1 MKARKGVISI
11 ERSFKNVLFHFD
23 YKVEFIIFQFEK
35 ILHKTQ
41 TQKKPNKSTLVY
53 KTIILFNLVFIHLT
67 L

>member
-11 ERSFKNVLFHFD
+11 ERSFKNVLFH
-23 YKVEFIIFQFEK
+23 FEK